1 MYLVTQSNDM
11 LRVKEQDIDTLRRC
25 TEMKKAHKIR
35 IYPNKRQQ
43 IQIQKTFGCVRFYWN
58 FLLDQRMTNY
68 KMKKENADY
77 QEDKTTYAALKKKE
91 AYSWLKE
98 VEAQPLSQVA
108 MDLNKAY
115 KNTFNS
121 NFGFPKFK
129 SKKYSKKSY
138 RTAMGM
144 KVSNSYFYVS
154 KVGWVKMAETL
165 RFKGKLMNVTISQ
178 SKSGKYFATF
188 LVETENKTKEPVTS
202 SIGLDLG
209 LEHFCI
215 TSAGE
220 KIDNMKFY
228 RSLEKRLVIEQRK
241 LSKRLEVAKKHNRK
255 LDECKNYQKQKVKVA
270 RIHEKIYNQRNDFLH
285 KLSSRLTDENQIIC
299 IEDLHVKVLVKN
311 HKLAK
316 SISDVSWSEFVRQL
330 EYKAEWKGRTLIKV
344 DRFFPSSQLCSSCGH
359 NDGKKELSVRE
370 WVCSQCGKTHD
381 RDINASINIKT
392 EGLSGIA

>member
-1 MYLVTQSNDM
+1 
-11 LRVKEQDIDTLRRC
+11 
-25 TEMKKAHKIR
+25 MKKAHKVR
-35 IYPNKRQQ
+35 IYPNKRQH
-43 IQIQKTFGCVRFYWN
+43 IQFQKTFGCVRFYWN
-58 FLLDQRMTNY
+58 FLLEQRITNF
-68 KMKKENADY
+68 KMKKEDINY
-77 QEDKTTYAALKKKE
+77 KEDKTTYATLKKQE
-91 AYSWLKE
+91 EFSWLKE

-115 KNTFNS
+115 KNTFKS

-144 KVSNSYFYVS
+144 KINGQYFYVS
-154 KVGWVKMAETL
+154 KVGWVKMAEKL

-188 LVETENKTKEPVTS
+188 LVDTENFQRKPLER

-209 LEHFCI
+209 LNHFCI
-215 TSAGE
+215 TSTGE
-220 KIDNMKFY
+220 KIDNKKFY

-255 LDECKNYQKQKVKVA
+255 LDDCRNYQKQKLKVA
-270 RIHEKIYNQRNDFLH
+270 HIHEKISNQRNDFLH

-299 IEDLHVKVLVKN
+299 IEDLNVKGLIKN

-316 SISDVSWSEFVRQL
+316 SISDVSWSEFTRQL
-330 EYKAEWKGRTLIKV
+330 EYKSNWKGRTLIKV
-344 DRFFPSSQLCSSCGH
+344 DRFFPSSQICSSCSH
-359 NDGKKELSVRE
+359 NDGKKELNIRE
-370 WVCSQCGKTHD
+370 WICSNCGAIHD

>member
-1 MYLVTQSNDM
+1 
-11 LRVKEQDIDTLRRC
+11 
-25 TEMKKAHKIR
+25 MKKAHKIR
-35 IYPNKRQQ
+35 IYPNQTQ
-43 IQIQKTFGCVRFYWN
+43 EVQFQKTFGCVRFYWN

-77 QEDKTTYAALKKKE
+77 QEDKTTYAQLKKQE
-91 AYSWLKE
+91 EYSWLKE
-98 VEAQPLSQVA
+98 IEAQPLSQVN

-115 KNTFNS
+115 KNTFHS
-121 NFGFPKFK
+121 KFGFPKFK
-129 SKKYSKKSY
+129 SKKYSKKAY
-138 RTAMGM
+138 RTAVGI
-144 KVSNSYFYVS
+144 KVNGRYFFVS

-165 RFKGKLMNVTISQ
+165 RFNGKLMNVTISQ

-188 LVETENKTKEPVTS
+188 LVDTENFQKEPVTEY
-202 SIGLDLG
+202 IGLDLG
-209 LEHFCI
+209 LTHFCI

-220 KIDNMKFY
+220 KIDNNKFY
-228 RSLEKRLVIEQRK
+228 RSMEKRLVREQRK

-270 RIHEKIYNQRNDFLH
+270 RIHEKIVNQRTDFLH

-299 IEDLHVKVLVKN
+299 IEDLNVKGLVKN

-316 SISDVSWSEFVRQL
+316 SISDASWSEFVRQL
-330 EYKAEWKGRTLIKV
+330 EYKCKWKGRTLVKV
-344 DRFFPSSQLCSSCGH
+344 DRFFPSSQLCSECGH
-359 NDGKKELSVRE
+359 SEGKKELDIRE
-370 WVCSQCGKTHD
+370 WTCSNCGANHD

>member
-1 MYLVTQSNDM
+1 MWKN
-11 LRVKEQDIDTLRRC
+11 KEQDIEFTLRRC

-35 IYPNKRQQ
+35 IYPNNRQQ
-43 IQIQKTFGCVRFYWN
+43 IQFQKTFGCVRFYWN
-58 FLLDQRMTNY
+58 FLLDQRITNY

-77 QEDKTTYAALKKKE
+77 QENKTTYATLKKME
-91 AYSWLKE
+91 EFSWLKE

-115 KNTFNS
+115 KNTFKS

-138 RTAMGM
+138 RTAMGI
-144 KVSNSYFYVS
+144 KVNGNYFYVS

-165 RFKGKLMNVTISQ
+165 RFNGKLMNITISQ

-188 LVETENKTKEPVTS
+188 LVDTENFIKEPVTQ

-209 LEHFCI
+209 LTHFCI

-220 KIDNMKFY
+220 KIDNPRFY
-228 RSLEKRLVIEQRK
+228 RSLEQRLIREQRK

-255 LDECKNYQKQKVKVA
+255 LDECRNYQKQKVKVA
-270 RIHEKIYNQRNDFLH
+270 RIHEKISNQRTDFLH

-299 IEDLHVKVLVKN
+299 IEDLNVKGLVKN

-316 SISDVSWSEFVRQL
+316 SIVDVSWSEFVRQL
-330 EYKAEWKGRTLIKV
+330 DYKCQWKGRTLIKI
-344 DRFFPSSQLCSSCGH
+344 DRFFPSSQICSVCGH
-359 NDGKKELSVRE
+359 NDGKKELNVRG
-370 WVCSQCGKTHD
+370 WICSNCGIIHD

>member
-1 MYLVTQSNDM
+1 
-11 LRVKEQDIDTLRRC
+11 
-25 TEMKKAHKIR
+25 
-35 IYPNKRQQ
+35 
-43 IQIQKTFGCVRFYWN
+43 
-58 FLLDQRMTNY
+58 
-68 KMKKENADY
+68 
-77 QEDKTTYAALKKKE
+77 
-91 AYSWLKE
+91 
-98 VEAQPLSQVA
+98 
-108 MDLNKAY
+108 DLNKAY

-121 NFGFPKFK
+121 KFGFPKFK

-138 RTAMGM
+138 RTAVGM
-144 KVSNSYFYVS
+144 KVNGRYFYVS
-154 KVGWVKMAETL
+154 KVGWVKMAEEL

-188 LVETENKTKEPVTS
+188 LVETENVLKEPVTD

-209 LEHFCI
+209 LTHFCI

-220 KIDNMKFY
+220 KIDSKRFY
-228 RSLEKRLVIEQRK
+228 RSLEQRLIREQRK
-241 LSKRLEVAKKHNRK
+241 LSKRLEVAKQHNRK
-255 LDECKNYQKQKVKVA
+255 LDECRNYQKQKVKVA
-270 RIHEKIYNQRNDFLH
+270 RIHEKIANQRMDFLH

-299 IEDLHVKVLVKN
+299 VEELNVKGLVKN

-330 EYKAEWKGRTLIKV
+330 DYKCQWKGRTLVKV

-359 NDGKKELSVRE
+359 NDGKKELNIRE
-370 WVCSQCGKTHD
+370 WICSNCGTLHD

>member
-1 MYLVTQSNDM
+1 
-11 LRVKEQDIDTLRRC
+11 
-25 TEMKKAHKIR
+25 MKKAHKIR
-35 IYPNKRQQ
+35 IYPNKKQA
-43 IQIQKTFGCVRFYWN
+43 IQFQKTFGCVRFYWN
-58 FLLDQRMTNY
+58 FLLNQRITNY
-68 KMKKENADY
+68 KMKKENENDK
-77 QEDKTTYAALKKKE
+77 EDKTTYATLKKQE
-91 AYSWLKE
+91 EFAWLKE

-115 KNTFNS
+115 NNTFKS

-144 KVSNSYFYVS
+144 KVNGNYFYVS

-165 RFKGKLMNVTISQ
+165 RFNGKLMNVTISQ

-188 LVETENKTKEPVTS
+188 LVDTENFVKRPVKET
-202 SIGLDLG
+202 IGLDLG
-209 LEHFCI
+209 LTHFCI

-220 KIDNMKFY
+220 KIDNKKFY
-228 RSLEKRLVIEQRK
+228 RSLEKRLVMEQRK
-241 LSKRLEVAKKHNRK
+241 LSKRFEVAKSHKRK
-255 LDECKNYQKQKVKVA
+255 LDESRNYQKQKVKVA
-270 RIHEKIYNQRNDFLH
+270 RIHEKIQNQRLDFLH

-299 IEDLHVKVLVKN
+299 IEDLNVKGLVKN

-316 SISDVSWSEFVRQL
+316 SISDASWSEFVRQL
-330 EYKAEWKGRTLIKV
+330 EYKSAWKGRILVKI

-359 NDGKKELSVRE
+359 NDGKKELHIRE
-370 WVCSQCGKTHD
+370 WTCTNCDITHD
-381 RDINASINIKT
+381 RDVNASINIRT